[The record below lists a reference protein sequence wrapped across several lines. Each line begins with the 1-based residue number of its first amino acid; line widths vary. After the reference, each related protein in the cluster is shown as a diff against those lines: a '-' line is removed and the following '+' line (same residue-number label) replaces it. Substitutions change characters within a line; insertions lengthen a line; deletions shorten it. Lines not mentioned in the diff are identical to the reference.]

1 MYLVEEEKKIE
12 YCAYVKAKGKITE
25 KEKMTESGMDGAQK
39 EEIEKINIG
48 QIIKEG
54 EREEEEEK
62 TKGKK
67 EQEEIAKNFKEE
79 IMEAIKGI
87 TQGYTISLELK
98 GIGYQAKISEE
109 EKKEEE
115 TKREEKKEQKLEK
128 NIKKITGLA
137 QHIAPKGLLSG
148 QDKTV
153 VPIKRLDPRMG
164 VQLFVPITGLDPL
177 LGVQKVGVPLTT
189 EKKGEKKKGKIVKC
203 GEGKEVGEGYKE
215 KKRKLIIN
223 VGLSHNVEYE
233 LNNKEIKIKMT
244 RTEDAIIK
252 LIGIAKKNVS
262 QIAAEIYKIKKPEP
276 YKGKG
281 IRYNGEKY
289 IEKKAQRT
297 TKKKA

>member
-12 YCAYVKAKGKITE
+12 YCAYVNAKGKITE

-128 NIKKITGLA
+128 NIKKM
-137 QHIAPKGLLSG
+137 KGLS
-148 QDKTV
+148 QKDKPF
-153 VPIKRLDPRMG
+153 VPIKRMDPRMG
-164 VQLFVPITGLDPL
+164 VQTI
-177 LGVQKVGVPLTT
+177 GVPLTT
-189 EKKGEKKKGKIVKC
+189 DCTERRSFGAEKKGEKKKGKIVKC
-203 GEGKEVGEGYKE
+203 GEEKEVGEGYKE

-289 IEKKAQRT
+289 LEKKAQRT